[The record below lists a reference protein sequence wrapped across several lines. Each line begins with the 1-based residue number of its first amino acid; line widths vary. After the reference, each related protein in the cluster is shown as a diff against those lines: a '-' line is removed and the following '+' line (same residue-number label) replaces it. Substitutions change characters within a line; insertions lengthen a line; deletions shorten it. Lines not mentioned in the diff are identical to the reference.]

1 LTTSPQDRNE
11 TVAAIREAVQ
21 GVSAQ
26 WGRDYWRECRA
37 KGRRP
42 SEFMTG
48 LAEAGLLGVGVPEEL
63 GGAGGGVTEL
73 VALAEALGRTGVP
86 LTGYV
91 VVPFFCRV
99 PVMKAGTPQQID
111 SVVKPTL
118 TGEAS
123 VAFAFTEPDAGT
135 NSFAMRTRARKTETG
150 WRLDGQKTFISAA
163 DEAPML
169 LVAARTGPP
178 EGRAELTLF
187 VMPTD
192 TAGISVTPQN
202 ISVNA
207 PEKQCS
213 VYFDAVEV
221 PDSAVL
227 GLPGRGAA
235 YLFDGLNPERL
246 VAAAGAIG
254 LGEFVLEKGV
264 QYATERAPF
273 GAPIGSYQSVA
284 HPMARAKVGLEAA
297 RLFTYRGAEIFD
309 AGGDAGHLSNMAKLT
324 ASESAWAAAD
334 SVIQAFGGAAF
345 DLDNDVLWLLEP
357 LRLTRIAPL
366 NNEMI
371 LNSIGSHLLGLPRSY

>member
-1 LTTSPQDRNE
+1 LTASLEDRGE
-11 TVAAIREAVQ
+11 AVAAIREVVKR
-21 GVSAQ
+21 VSAR

-37 KGRRP
+37 EGRRP
-42 SEFMTG
+42 SEFMIG

-99 PVMKAGTPQQID
+99 PVMKVGTPQQID
-111 SVVKPTL
+111 AVVKPTL
-118 TGEAS
+118 TGHAS
-123 VAFAFTEPDAGT
+123 VAFAFTEPDTGT
-135 NSFAMRTRARKTETG
+135 NSFAMRTRAYKTETG
-150 WRLDGQKTFISAA
+150 WRLDGQKTFISGA

-169 LVAARTGPP
+169 LVAARTGSS
-178 EGRAELTLF
+178 EGRAQLTLF
-187 VMPTD
+187 VIPTD
-192 TAGISVTPQN
+192 TPGIAVIPQN
-202 ISVNA
+202 ITVNA

-213 VYFDAVEV
+213 VFFDDVGV

-227 GLPGRGAA
+227 GEPGQGAA

-264 QYATERAPF
+264 RYASERRPF
-273 GAPIGSYQSVA
+273 GTPIGSYQSVA

-297 RLFTYRGAEIFD
+297 RLFAYRGAEIFD
-309 AGGDAGHLSNMAKLT
+309 AGGDASHLSNMAKLT

-345 DLDNDVLWLLEP
+345 DVDNDVVWLLEP

-371 LNSIGSHLLGLPRSY
+371 LNSISSHLLGLPRSY